1 MVYPYC
7 IICKG
12 GRGLCGVSPCPLLAS
27 IKRKL
32 PPVEVRGREIFGSSP
47 PEVFVGRH
55 NYPNINIGPLLPPVK
70 EDTSEYILGSSL
82 WGRPIEDVYAI
93 RTTLIRGKRPLNVR
107 APGLDALSLSSHP
120 MVEEGRLRREERRTL
135 EGLKELA
142 LSVRP
147 VDCELWL
154 NRTPRSLTPT
164 LNRIEMPFGPSVDF
178 RRFILA
184 ENPKTLRP
192 VERAVYDSDMKA
204 EEGVWELYLSGVP
217 LEKIVQLLS
226 VGSLGVET
234 RRRLVPTRWS
244 ITATDDILFRKM
256 RDEVASNPPVDSYLY
271 FYEVYAGNHIH
282 VVLQPGPLQFEMMEQ
297 WQKGAFWGE
306 SSRILHDYEGVG
318 GRKDYAREIEGA
330 YYAAR
335 LAAAEYLRRKG
346 RCATIT
352 VIRRITGEYWAPLGV
367 WVIRETTRRA
377 LMKKPLQF
385 NSKEELIE
393 HLERGVK
400 IPGVVDKSRFLKR
413 KIQTRLF

>member
-1 MVYPYC
+1 MAYPYC
-7 IICKG
+7 ILCKG
-12 GRGLCGVSPCPLLAS
+12 GKNLCGISPCPLLAG

-32 PPVEVRGREIFGSSP
+32 PKVEIRGREIFGSSP

-55 NYPNINIGPLLPPVK
+55 NYPNINIGPLLPPLK
-70 EDTSEYILGSSL
+70 EDTSEYVLGSSL

-93 RTTLIRGKRPLNVR
+93 RSTLIRGKRPLNVR
-107 APGLDALSLSSHP
+107 TPGLDSLRLSSYP
-120 MVEEGRLRREERRTL
+120 VVDEARLKGEVGRTL
-135 EGLKELA
+135 EGLQELA

-154 NRTPRSLTPT
+154 NKVPKNLTPT

-184 ENPKTLRP
+184 ENPRTLRP
-192 VERAVYDSDMKA
+192 LERAVYDTDMKA
-204 EEGVWELYLSGVP
+204 EDAIWELYLSGVP

-226 VGSLGVET
+226 VGTLGVGG

-244 ITATDDILFRKM
+244 ITATDDILFKKM
-256 RDEVASNPPVDSYLY
+256 RDEVASNPPVDSPIY

-282 VVLQPGPLQFEMMEQ
+282 VVLQPGPLQFEMLEQ

-306 SSRILHDYEGVG
+306 SRRILHDYEGVA
-318 GRKDYAREIEGA
+318 GRRDYAGEIEGA

-335 LAAAEYLRRKG
+335 LAVAEYLRRTG

-352 VIRRITGEYWAPLGV
+352 VIRRITSEYWAPLGV

-377 LMKKPLQF
+377 LTKRPLIF
-385 NSKEELIE
+385 SSREDLLK
-393 HLERGVK
+393 HLERVVR
-400 IPGVVDKSRFLKR
+400 IPGVLEKSRFLKR
-413 KIQTRLF
+413 SLQTRLF